1 MLVDTDDMIRE
12 IMKPKFST
20 IELHN
25 YKKYENKNFL
35 ILRNNKNV
43 IVIDNRYEPPQMHSN
58 LSSALEKIK
67 MKKKTVKP
75 HEFPKQSNS
84 I

>member
-1 MLVDTDDMIRE
+1 MLVDTEDIIRE

-35 ILRNNKNV
+35 ILKNNKNV

-58 LSSALEKIK
+58 LSSALEKIRTR
-67 MKKKTVKP
+67 KKPIKP
-75 HEFPKQSNS
+75 QE
-84 I
+84 